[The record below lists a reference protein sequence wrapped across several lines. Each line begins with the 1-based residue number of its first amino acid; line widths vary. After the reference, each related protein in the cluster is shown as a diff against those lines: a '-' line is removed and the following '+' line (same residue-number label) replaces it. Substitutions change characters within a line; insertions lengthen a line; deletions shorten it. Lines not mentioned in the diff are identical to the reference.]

1 MLTIALICLG
11 IAIGKWLFP
20 QKWQKAN
27 ARLQTLL
34 TILLIFAMGVSIGRN
49 DGLLQ
54 NLATLGL
61 DSALFCLLAMA
72 ASILLVYLATRKLLP
87 RKKAG

>member
-1 MLTIALICLG
+1 MRWVFALTACASIAAVILICVF
-11 IAIGKWLFP
+11 LF
-20 QKWQKAN
+20 AN
-27 ARLQTLL
+27 
-34 TILLIFAMGVSIGRN
+34 GVDVYKR
-49 DGLLQ
+49 Q
-54 NLATLGL
+54 GL

>member
-1 MLTIALICLG
+1 MLTIALMCLG

-27 ARLQTLL
+27 NCLQTVL
-34 TILLIFAMGVSIGRN
+34 TILLIFTMGVSIGRN
-49 DGLLQ
+49 DALLQ

-61 DSALFCLLAMA
+61 ARALFCLFSMGASVLA
-72 ASILLVYLATRKLLP
+72 VYCATRKILP
-87 RKKAG
+87 KKK

>member
-1 MLTIALICLG
+1 MLTIALMCFG

-34 TILLIFAMGVSIGRN
+34 TILLIFTMGVSIGRN

-61 DSALFCLLAMA
+61 DSVLFCLFSMG
-72 ASILLVYLATRKLLP
+72 ASILAVYWATRKILP
-87 RKKAG
+87 KKK